1 MQRYFAKSINDG
13 IAYFNDDDSHH
24 LLNVM
29 RAKIDERIEVAFQ
42 NELYLGQIICLKP
55 LQVKIISKLDDESEL
70 KNDVTLFYCLV
81 KGDKLDLVI
90 QKATELGV
98 KHIVL
103 LTSKRTIVD
112 FKKDDINK
120 KLKRYQQI
128 ILNAA
133 QQSHRLCIP
142 TIEGVYKLD
151 KIDKTMLK
159 RHNFIAFEKQKGQTK
174 HTLDLFNDIKLNES
188 VSILIGPEGGFEDE
202 EVELM
207 NRLGFV
213 NISLGSRILRSET
226 AAIACLGQLGLILES
241 KQ

>member
-120 KLKRYQQI
+120 KLKR
-128 ILNAA
+128 
-133 QQSHRLCIP
+133 
-142 TIEGVYKLD
+142 
-151 KIDKTMLK
+151 
-159 RHNFIAFEKQKGQTK
+159 
-174 HTLDLFNDIKLNES
+174 
-188 VSILIGPEGGFEDE
+188 
-202 EVELM
+202 
-207 NRLGFV
+207 
-213 NISLGSRILRSET
+213 
-226 AAIACLGQLGLILES
+226 
-241 KQ
+241 